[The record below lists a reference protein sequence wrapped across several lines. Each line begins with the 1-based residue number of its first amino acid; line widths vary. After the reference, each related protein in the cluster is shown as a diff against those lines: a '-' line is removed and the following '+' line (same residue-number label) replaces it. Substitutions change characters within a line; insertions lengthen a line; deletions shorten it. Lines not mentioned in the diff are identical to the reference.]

1 MNPALILLPDFLL
14 ILSGFALRRSGMLS
28 PAFWAEAEKFVY
40 FILFPAL
47 LFRALARAEL
57 DFAASLP
64 MLASG
69 LLFTGA
75 GFLLG
80 NAAKPLFR
88 LPQAS
93 FAAGN
98 QGAYRFNTYVAFA
111 VMGSLA
117 GTPGIAVIALL
128 CGAMVPVVNLMAVW
142 QLSQTSQQGML
153 YELARNPIIWG
164 IGSGLAANVSGLPV
178 PQPLFAAIDHL
189 AAAAL
194 PLGLITVGAGLRF
207 TALASHYAPLL
218 YWNGIKLLL
227 LPLIAVATVQLFGLT
242 GVYRQATLV
251 MSMLPTATSAY
262 ILAVRMKGDGELAA
276 AVVTTSTLAA
286 MLSLPLMLSLLR

>member
-93 FAAGN
+93 FAAAA
-98 QGAYRFNTYVAFA
+98 GAPRSHLRRLRGDGQPA
-111 VMGSLA
+111 S
-117 GTPGIAVIALL
+117 TPGIAVIARWRRD
-128 CGAMVPVVNLMAVW
+128 GAGGQPDGGVAAVAG
-142 QLSQTSQQGML
+142 QPAGHALRAQ
-153 YELARNPIIWG
+153 PIIRA
-164 IGSGLAANVSGLPV
+164 SGGRSQRVR
-178 PQPLFAAIDHL
+178 L
-189 AAAAL
+189 AAAVRRHRPSRRRRAAA
-194 PLGLITVGAGLRF
+194 GLITVGAGLRR
-207 TALASHYAPLL
+207 ASPRARCCTERHQ
-218 YWNGIKLLL
+218 LLL
-227 LPLIAVATVQLFGLT
+227 LPLIATPRCSCSASGIAAGSAV
-242 GVYRQATLV
+242 
-251 MSMLPTATSAY
+251 SILPTATSAY
-262 ILAVRMKGDGELAA
+262 IRGA
-276 AVVTTSTLAA
+276 
-286 MLSLPLMLSLLR
+286 